1 MRTRAPL
8 ASCALTA
15 LLLGAC
21 ADAAAPLPEDLQCR
35 SDRECDLG
43 LTCSFNHCI
52 TPGAND
58 LALKLRI
65 TPPPPTQL
73 LPQQIPL
80 LTLGDAPDR
89 LVQLLEPTIVRGTVR
104 PEKDPFAANVEGD
117 IVVRTSGDIPGLD
130 FVFETHSLAGL
141 DVDGFGY
148 SLALLPGRDYVG
160 TFRPTDRT
168 LPRHVFEIPAE
179 ALAGGRFDIAL
190 PLRTRYLVLTG
201 RVRKSDFT
209 AIAGARI
216 VVLSATGEV
225 AAVTTSE
232 APRGTWEVLA
242 PPGLTTFS
250 IKTESPADGPVFPE
264 FTTPLMS
271 YVAGAQ
277 IDLVVP
283 DLPPGTE
290 PIEAVI
296 RVSERRASA
305 DALAPPEIIAAAGRT
320 VTIVGALAGGSLR
333 RTGTTDAR
341 GEVRLSA
348 LPGAYECLVAS
359 PPQAR
364 AATWHGFVNFAE
376 WQADAGA
383 EPVAIE
389 LSPRVPFLGRVTDA
403 FGRPVT
409 AGTLTLER
417 RLDAREGEALFIAPA
432 PFETRLGDDG
442 YYSTQ
447 LDPGTYDLNVAP
459 DPSTGAPHTFETE
472 IVVGEDGLRFDLGLP
487 PPGLLHLTVAGPD
500 GAWIAGAQ
508 VELWMDDALG
518 QRRVLAITST
528 GEDGFVD
535 VLVPHLGP

>member
-1 MRTRAPL
+1 MRTRRPL
-8 ASCALTA
+8 ASWALTA

-35 SDRECDLG
+35 SDRECELG

-52 TPGAND
+52 TPGDNH
-58 LALKLRI
+58 LALKARI

-89 LVQLLEPTIVRGTVR
+89 LVQLLAPTIVRGTVR
-104 PEKDPFAANVEGD
+104 PAKDPFAANVEGD

-130 FVFETHSLAGL
+130 FVFEAHSLAGL
-141 DVDGFGY
+141 DVDGFGF

-179 ALAGGRFDIAL
+179 ALVGGRFDITL
-190 PLRTRYLVLTG
+190 PRRVDYLVLQG
-201 RVRKSDFT
+201 RVRKSDYT

-225 AAVTTSE
+225 AAVTASE
-232 APRGTWEVLA
+232 APRGTWEVLV
-242 PPGLTTFS
+242 PPDLTTFT
-250 IKTESPADGPVFPE
+250 IKTESPSDGPVFPE
-264 FTTPLMS
+264 FTTPLLS
-271 YVAGAQ
+271 YAAGAQ

-305 DALAPPEIIAAAGRT
+305 DALAPPEVIAAAGRT

-341 GEVRLSA
+341 GEVRFSA

-389 LSPRVPFLGRVTDA
+389 LSPRVPFVGRVTDA

-417 RLDAREGEALFIAPA
+417 RLDAREDEALFIAPA
-432 PFETRLGDDG
+432 PFETRLGAEG
-442 YYSTQ
+442 YYATQ
-447 LDPGTYDLNVAP
+447 LDPGTYDLTVAP
-459 DPSTGAPHTFETE
+459 DPSTGAPRTLETE

-500 GAWIAGAQ
+500 GTWIAGAQ

-518 QRRVLAITST
+518 QPRVLAITST